1 MRTTWRRLFINH
13 PASVGETYI
22 EHCVHAVRFGALM
35 LRGSMACFLH
45 AAIPGVCTTTG
56 SRSIARLYERMVV
69 NRSNSQ
75 SSRSNESGAREFI
88 AEHI

>member
-22 EHCVHAVRFGALM
+22 EHCIHAVEFGASM

-45 AAIPGVCTTTG
+45 AAIPGHSRWWIYG
-56 SRSIARLYERMVV
+56 SSDAR
-69 NRSNSQ
+69 
-75 SSRSNESGAREFI
+75 GA
-88 AEHI
+88 